1 MFDMITSQQIQTA
14 IDRDEFLFHYQPK
27 ISLITGQVAGAE
39 ALIRWR
45 QRSGVWVSPSEFIPI
60 AAASPLITAI
70 TSHMFSRLLTDLTA
84 FNGNRQTPS
93 CPVSF
98 NVSARDLEDDSFVT
112 TMVDALERSGIPS
125 DEIEIELTEN
135 EALTGGEHLMH
146 NLRLLEEAG
155 ISLTMDDYGIG
166 HSSIDSLSVWPFST
180 IKLDQGM
187 IGRMLTSTKNAK
199 IVQSSIRMAHE
210 LNLKVVAE
218 GVESQEQY
226 DFLMDSGCQL
236 YRAISSANPFPW
248 IDLPNSSATTRAG
261 SDFRSAWCIWH
272 SSTISSGAA
281 SWYSA
286 WSIWHSVP
294 QAVPGACKALTRS
307 NPVPSANLESGT
319 TKTTLCIA
327 NTPSFRHSRPRTASC
342 TRLRQG

>member
-1 MFDMITSQQIQTA
+1 
-14 IDRDEFLFHYQPK
+14 
-27 ISLITGQVAGAE
+27 
-39 ALIRWR
+39 
-45 QRSGVWVSPSEFIPI
+45 
-60 AAASPLITAI
+60 
-70 TSHMFSRLLTDLTA
+70 MFSRLLTDLTA

-236 YRAISSANPFPW
+236 VQGYLISKPLPLDRFTEFVCDDSRWVGFPLGLVHMALIDHIQWRRQLVQRLVDLAQRPPGCPRRLQGAYPEQSCTECKLGKWYDENDAVYREHPVFQALEAPHRQLHEI
-248 IDLPNSSATTRAG
+248 ATRLIRKVQRGAELADIRAG
-261 SDFRSAWCIWH
+261 L
-272 SSTISSGAA
+272 SSLTACSVELVGLLQALEDDGMAQSSRLKCCVKQQAA
-281 SWYSA
+281 A
-286 WSIWHSVP
+286 
-294 QAVPGACKALTRS
+294 
-307 NPVPSANLESGT
+307 
-319 TKTTLCIA
+319 
-327 NTPSFRHSRPRTASC
+327 
-342 TRLRQG
+342 